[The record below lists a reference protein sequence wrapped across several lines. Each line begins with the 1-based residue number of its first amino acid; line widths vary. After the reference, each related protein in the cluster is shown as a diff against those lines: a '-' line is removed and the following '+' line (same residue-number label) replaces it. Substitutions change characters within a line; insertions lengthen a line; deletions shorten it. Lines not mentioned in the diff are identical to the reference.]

1 MVMKQKAI
9 NILTVSILMGTLSA
23 CASFKTGV
31 VLPEQAAALGPE
43 QSVAQA
49 LDSALAENYDIWE
62 RVRNGFTL
70 DGYDHPG
77 VESDIRWYSRHQQ
90 YLDRVAE
97 RAENYLFFVME
108 EVDRRNMPSEIA
120 LLPIVESA
128 YHPFAYSHGR
138 AAGIW
143 QFIPSTAHR
152 YGMKQDWWYDG
163 RRDIYASTT
172 GALNYLDDLQR
183 RFNGDWLLALA
194 AYNSGEGT
202 VRRAMRKSRQRGSGT
217 DFWSIRR
224 YLPKETR
231 GYVPKLLAIAAV
243 VADPESHGVNLLSI
257 PDQPYITRVE
267 IDSQIDL
274 ALVSELAELPLEEIY
289 RLNPGFNR
297 WATPPTGP
305 HYLMLPLD
313 NAAVF
318 QTNLES
324 VPEQERVRW
333 KRYRVSSGDSLLA
346 IADRHHTT
354 VGELKKVNHIRG
366 NTIQAGSHLIIPVAS
381 QSYSSYQ
388 MTADARRT
396 RNQQRP
402 RIGTKV
408 VYTVR
413 AGDTLWDLASYHKVS
428 VTKLAKWNSM
438 APRDPLVEG
447 QQIVIWSKLEKTAVV
462 DPRNFRI
469 PIEGATTRRI
479 RYSVRNGDSLAR
491 ISQKFR
497 VSINQLLRWN
507 NKLSTDGILRP
518 GQRITLY
525 VDITRQSG

>member
-1 MVMKQKAI
+1 MVMKQKATKT
-9 NILTVSILMGTLSA
+9 LLVSLLMGTLSA
-23 CASFKTGV
+23 CATFETRV
-31 VLPEQAAALGPE
+31 DLPEQASALGPE
-43 QSVAQA
+43 QAVTQA
-49 LDSALAENYDIWE
+49 LDSALAEDYDIWE

-77 VESDIRWYSRHQQ
+77 VESDIRWYARHQK

-97 RAENYLFFVME
+97 RAENYLFFVLE
-108 EVDRRNMPSEIA
+108 EVEKRDMPNEIA

-143 QFIPSTAHR
+143 QFIPSTGRR
-152 YGMKQDWWYDG
+152 YGMQQNWWYDG
-163 RRDIYASTT
+163 RRDIYASTV
-172 GALNYLDDLQR
+172 GALNYLNDLQR
-183 RFNGDWLLALA
+183 RFDGDWLLALA

-202 VRRAMRKSRQRGSGT
+202 VRSAMRKSRRHGKGT

-231 GYVPKLLAIAAV
+231 GYVPKLLAISSI
-243 VADPESHGVNLLSI
+243 VADPESQGVSLLSI

-274 ALVSELAELPLEEIY
+274 ALVSDLAELSLEEVY

-297 WATPPTGP
+297 WATSPTGP

-324 VPEQERVRW
+324 VPEQERVHW
-333 KRYRVSSGDSLLA
+333 KRYRVRSGDSLLS
-346 IADRHHTT
+346 IAERHHTT
-354 VGELKKVNHIRG
+354 VGQLKKVNRIRG
-366 NTIQAGSHLIIPVAS
+366 NTIRAGSHLIIPIAS

-388 MTADARRT
+388 LTADARLR

-402 RIGTKV
+402 RIGNKV

-413 AGDTLWDLASYHKVS
+413 AGDTLWDLARYHKVS
-428 VTKLAKWNSM
+428 VNKLAKWNSM

-447 QQIVIWSKLEKTAVV
+447 QRIVIWSKLEKTAMV

-479 RYSVRNGDSLAR
+479 RYAVRQGDSLAR

-497 VSINQLLRWN
+497 VSVSQLLRWN
-507 NKLSTDGILRP
+507 RKLSTENVLRP

>member
-1 MVMKQKAI
+1 MIQKA
-9 NILTVSILMGTLSA
+9 TTSLMVTMLLAGLSA
-23 CASFKTGV
+23 CASMQTGV
-31 VLPEQAAALGPE
+31 DLPEQAVVLGPE
-43 QSVAQA
+43 QAIDQA
-49 LDSALAENYDIWE
+49 LNDALNDDYDIWE
-62 RVRNGFTL
+62 RVRNGFAL
-70 DGYDHPG
+70 DGYDHKG
-77 VESDIRWYSRHQQ
+77 VAPDIRWYSHHQK

-97 RAENYLFFVME
+97 RAENYLFFVLE
-108 EVDRRNMPSEIA
+108 EVEKRNMPSEIA

-143 QFIPSTAHR
+143 QFIPSTGRR
-152 YGMKQDWWYDG
+152 YGMKQNWWYDG
-163 RRDIYASTT
+163 RRDIYASTV
-172 GALNYLDDLQR
+172 GALNYLNDLQR

-202 VRRAMRKSRQRGSGT
+202 VRSAMRKSRRHGRGT

-231 GYVPKLLAIAAV
+231 GYVPKLLAISAV
-243 VADPESHGVNLLSI
+243 VADPESHGVSLLSI
-257 PDQPYITRVE
+257 PDEPYITRVE
-267 IDSQIDL
+267 VDSQIDL
-274 ALVSELAELPLEEIY
+274 ALVADLADMPLGDVY

-297 WATPPTGP
+297 WATSPNGP

-313 NAAVF
+313 NAAAF
-318 QTNLES
+318 ENNLET
-324 VPEQERVRW
+324 VPATQRVRW
-333 KRYRVSSGDSLLA
+333 ERYRVRNGDSLLS
-346 IADRHHTT
+346 IAERHHTT
-354 VGELKKVNHIRG
+354 IGQLKQVNRIRG
-366 NTIQAGSHLIIPVAS
+366 NTIRAGSHLIIPMAT

-388 MTADARRT
+388 LTAEARRR

-402 RIGTKV
+402 RTGTKV

-413 AGDTLWDLASYHKVS
+413 AGDTLWDLARHHKVS
-428 VTKLAKWNSM
+428 VYKLAKWNSM

-447 QQIVIWSKLEKTAVV
+447 QRIVIWSKLERTAMV
-462 DPRNFRI
+462 DPHNFRI
-469 PIEGATTRRI
+469 PVDGATTRRI
-479 RYSVRNGDSLAR
+479 RYSVRVGDSLAR

-497 VSINQLLRWN
+497 VSIHQLLRWN
-507 NKLSTDGILRP
+507 HKLSTDNVLRP